1 MSSRTKARTAR
12 GWDIGLAA
20 AILAVVLL
28 GWLTAPGTGGAAPH
42 SGQVMSPARLSGRAT
57 PGVVRPRGSPGRGT
71 APATSTPRPGRAA
84 GTGTPPP
91 RAGATRPALPHQ

>member
-28 GWLTAPGTGGAAPH
+28 GWLTAPGSGGAAPH
-42 SGQVMSPARLSGRAT
+42 SGQVVSPSRLASRAT
-57 PGVVRPRGSPGRGT
+57 PGVARPGGAVTGNLH
-71 APATSTPRPGRAA
+71 AAPGRAA
-84 GTGTPPP
+84 GTGTTPP